1 MSSEAWT
8 ELEGRRHR
16 IMEVRTQTLRLAT
29 ETYDKVDGSIQALD
43 NEIGLLEPQM
53 AAAAAEDLSSLDPQI
68 LAIKL
73 KEQRKVRRWGQR
85 AWMA

>member
-1 MSSEAWT
+1 
-8 ELEGRRHR
+8 
-16 IMEVRTQTLRLAT
+16 MEVRTQTLRLAT